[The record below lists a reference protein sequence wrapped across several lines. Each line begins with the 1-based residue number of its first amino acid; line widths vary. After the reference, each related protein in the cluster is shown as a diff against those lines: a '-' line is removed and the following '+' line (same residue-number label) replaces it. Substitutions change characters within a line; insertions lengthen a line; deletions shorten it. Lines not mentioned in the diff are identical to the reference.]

1 MGKSPRDTGGP
12 IVKTGPTA
20 GKNRSRNKDGS
31 WRKKRSDSGK
41 SKKSGGCFLTTAAC
55 EYKGLGDNCH
65 ELEVLRDFRDQ
76 FLLPTNEGQ
85 ALVEHY
91 YKVAP
96 EILKRI
102 STNSEFQGIWKVIE
116 SCVSHV
122 EGKNPEAALAEYI
135 AMVKSLEARYL
146 QEKA

>member
-1 MGKSPRDTGGP
+1 MGKPPKDTGGP

-55 EYKGLGDNCH
+55 NFKGLGDDCH
-65 ELEVLRDFRDQ
+65 ELNILREFRDQ
-76 FLLPTNEGQ
+76 FLLPTQEGREM
-85 ALVEHY
+85 VKHY
-91 YKVAP
+91 YRIAP

-102 STNSEFQGIWKVIE
+102 SNDSELEGIWEVIE
-116 SCVSHV
+116 SCVTHIQ
-122 EGKNPEAALAEYI
+122 KQNPDKALDEYKFM
-135 AMVKSLEARYL
+135 AKSLEAKYL
-146 QEKA
+146 QL